1 MVSVS
6 SRYSNRGDDNV
17 RDGPELEVSPST
29 LEVDYDKNITE
40 LYAAI
45 TSSNWRRA
53 EALCMTHPVQAA
65 TWVVR
70 KYEDSEIMWRFL
82 PLHSACARQPPASVV
97 TALLNAYPDASKCVD
112 DQGMLALHYA
122 CGNQASGSVIRKL
135 IDAFPRSASMPDPR
149 GMLPLHYLA
158 CWGPS
163 DISILDLVLSKT
175 TLNAHDAE
183 GNTPLDLAMDSDYP
197 LKEEVVEKLMKW
209 PTHGHLKK
217 THHHRRQTSQGSS
230 YTDPLIVTSPQNKK
244 SSTSEISEKNAYNND
259 PIGASPLYHNRKNSD
274 TSKEQLKQNQH
285 SMVVTETNLSSHS
298 LPSMNSKKP
307 DPNEPAS
314 KGVISSSSESTV
326 SSVDRND
333 KDYLQRK
340 VKEQAMDL
348 KLAQSTIAELREE
361 LRKMQQKLQ
370 DARSESSG
378 LRVTLGDMMEKHEA
392 IQKRSDETMK
402 RLFSLQISLDSMME
416 HQNIL
421 SSAVKN
427 RNEKMKE
434 TSDKRQALFAQLLEI
449 DADTLFEED
458 KLDASISKQTREMEA
473 IAAVIKAA
481 RE

>member
-6 SRYSNRGDDNV
+6 SRYSNRGEDSL

-53 EALCMTHPVQAA
+53 EALCMTHPAQAA

-97 TALLNAYPDASKCVD
+97 SALLSAYPDASKCVD

-122 CGNQASGSVIRKL
+122 CGNQASGSVVRKL

-163 DISILDLVLSKT
+163 DISILDLVLSKN

-183 GNTPLDLAMDSDYP
+183 GNAPLDLAMESDYP
-197 LKEEVVEKLMKW
+197 LKEEVVEKLKKW
-209 PTHGHLKK
+209 PTHGNVKK

-230 YTDPLIVTSPQNKK
+230 YADPLVVTSPQNKK
-244 SSTSEISEKNAYNND
+244 SEVSAKNGYSDDPVGTSPY
-259 PIGASPLYHNRKNSD
+259 YD
-274 TSKEQLKQNQH
+274 TSKTFDTSTEQPKQHQRP
-285 SMVVTETNLSSHS
+285 VAVTVPNLSSR
-298 LPSMNSKKP
+298 SMNVKL

-314 KGVISSSSESTV
+314 NGIIGSSSVSTV

-340 VKEQAMDL
+340 IKEQAMDL

-361 LRKMQQKLQ
+361 LRKLQQKLQ
-370 DARSESSG
+370 DAKSESSG
-378 LRVTLGDMMEKHEA
+378 LRVTLGDVMEKHDA

-421 SSAVKN
+421 SSVVKN
-427 RNEKMKE
+427 RNEKMKD